1 MAIDQAEAAPSIGH
15 VHGYSVSEYGVIA
28 HDSKVWAPAHR
39 TAEYRVWPDSRGAT
53 RRALRASTS
62 SAESEDRGVEVAG
75 LDDAL
80 DAARRGEERGISEL
94 WTVLNPLILRYLRV
108 LVSQAAEDVASETWL
123 QAARDVRG
131 FRGDAAGFRVWLFRV
146 ARNRALDELR
156 RSGRRLEDPVG
167 LPGDS
172 PGASRVRPAPDDT
185 AAEAVERMSTERALQ
200 LIAQL
205 PKNQAE
211 AVILRVIIG
220 LDAQQSADVLGKRS
234 GAVRI
239 AAMRGLRSLS
249 VLIAD
254 GSETSDA
261 SDTLETPDT
270 SDTTLRDSGGMRAND
285 GSTSRARF
293 TRAEGTR

>member
-1 MAIDQAEAAPSIGH
+1 MAPAMAIEQADAALSAGLA
-15 VHGYSVSEYGVIA
+15 HGF
-28 HDSKVWAPAHR
+28 R
-39 TAEYRVWPDSRGAT
+39 TAEYRVWPGSRDAT
-53 RRALRASTS
+53 RREPRASTV
-62 SAESEDRGVEVAG
+62 SAESEDRGVDAAG

-80 DAARRGEERGISEL
+80 DAARRGDERGVAEL

-146 ARNRALDELR
+146 ARNRAMDELR

-172 PGASRVRPAPDDT
+172 PGAPRARPAPDDT
-185 AAEAVERMSTERALQ
+185 AANALERISTERALQ

-211 AVILRVIIG
+211 AVMLRVIIG
-220 LDAQQSADVLGKRS
+220 LDGKQSADVLGKRS

-249 VLIAD
+249 GLLTD
-254 GSETSDA
+254 EM
-261 SDTLETPDT
+261 LDT
-270 SDTTLRDSGGMRAND
+270 SDVPDALGALDASSVTRRDAGTRAND
-285 GSTSRARF
+285 GSTSRARLS
-293 TRAEGTR
+293 RAEGEVTP

>member
-1 MAIDQAEAAPSIGH
+1 MDAALAG
-15 VHGYSVSEYGVIA
+15 
-28 HDSKVWAPAHR
+28 
-39 TAEYRVWPDSRGAT
+39 YRVWPYPRGAV
-53 RRALRASTS
+53 RRAR
-62 SAESEDRGVEVAG
+62 SAESEDSGVEVVAG

-80 DAARRGEERGISEL
+80 DAARRGEERGITEL

-108 LVSQAAEDVASETWL
+108 LVGQSAEDVASETWL

-146 ARNRALDELR
+146 ARNRGLDELR

-172 PGASRVRPAPDDT
+172 PGAPRQRPAPDDT

-200 LIAQL
+200 LIARL

-211 AVILRVIIG
+211 AVLLRVIIG
-220 LDAQQSADVLGKRS
+220 LDAKQSAEVLGKRS

-249 VLIAD
+249 AFLAD
-254 GSETSDA
+254 GAAEPAQRDARERRVNLESAPHAGRVDEVTS
-261 SDTLETPDT
+261 
-270 SDTTLRDSGGMRAND
+270 
-285 GSTSRARF
+285 
-293 TRAEGTR
+293 

>member
-1 MAIDQAEAAPSIGH
+1 MAIDQADAALP
-15 VHGYSVSEYGVIA
+15 VALA
-28 HDSKVWAPAHR
+28 HKFR
-39 TAEYRVWPDSRGAT
+39 TAEYRVWPGSRGAG
-53 RRALRASTS
+53 RRALRASAV
-62 SAESEDRGVEVAG
+62 SAESEDEGVDVAG

-80 DAARRGEERGISEL
+80 DAARRGEERGIAEL
-94 WTVLNPLILRYLRV
+94 WTALNPLILRYLRV

-172 PGASRVRPAPDDT
+172 PGAPRVRPAPDDT

-211 AVILRVIIG
+211 AVMLRVIIG
-220 LDAQQSADVLGKRS
+220 LDGKQSADVLGKRS

-249 VLIAD
+249 VFLTDETSEAS
-254 GSETSDA
+254 GTSETPEGDA
-261 SDTLETPDT
+261 SDAEAQ
-270 SDTTLRDSGGMRAND
+270 RDLGGLRAND
-285 GSTSRARF
+285 GSTSRARLSR
-293 TRAEGTR
+293 TEGEVTS

>member
-1 MAIDQAEAAPSIGH
+1 MAIDQADAALSVGS
-15 VHGYSVSEYGVIA
+15 VHEF
-28 HDSKVWAPAHR
+28 R
-39 TAEYRVWPDSRGAT
+39 TAEYRVWPGSRGIGG
-53 RRALRASTS
+53 RALRASTV
-62 SAESEDRGVEVAG
+62 SAESEDKGVDVAG

-80 DAARRGEERGISEL
+80 DAARRGEERGIAEL

-123 QAARDVRG
+123 QAARDVRN

-172 PGASRVRPAPDDT
+172 PGAPRERPAPDDT
-185 AAEAVERMSTERALQ
+185 ATEAVERMSTERALQ

-211 AVILRVIIG
+211 AVMLRVIIG
-220 LDAQQSADVLGKRS
+220 LDGKQSADVLGKRS

-249 VLIAD
+249 VLLTD
-254 GSETSDA
+254 GTSEASDA
-261 SDTLETPDT
+261 SEMPEGDA
-270 SDTTLRDSGGMRAND
+270 SDAAAQRDLGGMRAND
-285 GSTSRARF
+285 GSTSRARLS
-293 TRAEGTR
+293 RAEGEVTS